1 MYYNLSVDKLTLAIL
16 DMTNK
21 EQNKNEDHEKE
32 EYDSIF
38 AVGPYDDDDDDEDTY
53 FSGFPDGANSLGSIL
68 NIVDTSPESDLP
80 EYHTLD
86 SKGREVILNDP
97 EEGFKGKE

>member
-1 MYYNLSVDKLTLAIL
+1 MPHNKQNTNENIEDDEL
-16 DMTNK
+16 DTIM
-21 EQNKNEDHEKE
+21 
-32 EYDSIF
+32 
-38 AVGPYDDDDDDEDTY
+38 AVGPYDDDEDDENEY
-53 FSGFPDGANSLGSIL
+53 FSGFPDETNSLGSIL
-68 NIVDTSPESDLP
+68 SIVDASPESDLP